1 MSKNENQKL
10 KLIRILGILLENTD
24 EEVGITVKDLIARL
38 DTYGIRAERK
48 SIYDDFIALD
58 ALGFEVIKL
67 DTRPVSYTLAE
78 RIFEFAEL
86 KMLVDAIQSS
96 RFITAEQSRKLIG
109 KLEVFA
115 GARRKAELSR
125 AVVVEDRVKTVNRA
139 SLYSIDCIH
148 AAINGT
154 SRLSFTYF
162 DYGADKR
169 QVLRHGGAPYDV
181 TPKALLWS
189 DDNYYLVAYD
199 EAEGVIKN
207 FRVDKMLKTALVDKK
222 PSAEALSAV
231 VDPATYSR
239 RIFGMYGGE
248 DTLVTLEFDE
258 RLVGAVIDRFGKD
271 ISIIPKGDRL
281 RTSVRVM
288 VSPTFFSWVF
298 SFGGGISI
306 ASPEKVRDKYRAR
319 LETML
324 KEYEK

>member
-10 KLIRILGILLENTD
+10 KLIRILEILLENTD
-24 EEVGITVKDLIARL
+24 DEVGITMAEIISKLSAL
-38 DTYGIRAERK
+38 GIRAERK
-48 SIYDDFIALD
+48 SIYDDFLALD
-58 ALGFEVIKL
+58 TLGFEVIKL

-78 RIFEFAEL
+78 RVFEFAEL

-96 RFITAEQSRKLIG
+96 RFITAEQSRKLIA
-109 KLEVFA
+109 KLEAFA

-148 AAINGT
+148 AAINGGA
-154 SRLSFTYF
+154 RLSFAYF
-162 DYGADKR
+162 DYGSDKE
-169 QVLRHGGAPYDV
+169 QILRHGGAPYDV

-207 FRVDKMLKTALVDKK
+207 FRVDKMLRTALVDKK
-222 PSAEALSAV
+222 PSDAALSAV

-248 DTLVTLEFDE
+248 DTLVTLEFDK
-258 RLVGAVIDRFGKD
+258 RLVGAVIDRFGKEV
-271 ISIIPKGDRL
+271 SIIPIGDRL

-306 ASPEKVRDKYRAR
+306 SAPEKVRDSYRAR
-319 LETML
+319 LEGSL
-324 KEYEK
+324 KEYKK

>member
-10 KLIRILGILLENTD
+10 KLIRLLEILLENTD
-24 EEVGITVKDLIARL
+24 EEVGITMADIIARL
-38 DTYGIRAERK
+38 ADLGIRAERK
-48 SIYDDFIALD
+48 SIYDDFLALD
-58 ALGFEVIKL
+58 SLGFEVIKL

-78 RIFEFAEL
+78 RVFEFAEL

-96 RFITAEQSRKLIG
+96 RFITAEQSRKLIT

-148 AAINGT
+148 AAINGGK
-154 SRLSFTYF
+154 RLSFTYF
-162 DYGADKR
+162 DYGRDKR

-181 TPKALLWS
+181 APKALLWS

-199 EAEGVIKN
+199 ESDGVTKN
-207 FRVDKMLKTALVDKK
+207 FRVDKMLKTTITDKT
-222 PSAEALSAV
+222 PSEKALSAT

-271 ISIIPKGDRL
+271 ISIIPTGDRL
-281 RTSVRVM
+281 RTAVRVM

-306 ASPEKVRDKYRAR
+306 ASPDKVREGYRTR
-319 LETML
+319 LKDSL
-324 KEYEK
+324 KEYGK

>member
-38 DTYGIRAERK
+38 DTYGIKAERK
-48 SIYDDFIALD
+48 SVYDDFIALD

-271 ISIIPKGDRL
+271 ISIIPEGDRL

-306 ASPEKVRDKYRAR
+306 ASPEKVRDEYRAR
-319 LETML
+319 LETTL

>member
-10 KLIRILGILLENTD
+10 KLIRILEILLENTD
-24 EEVGITVKDLIARL
+24 DEVGITMAEIISKLSAL
-38 DTYGIRAERK
+38 GIKAERK
-48 SIYDDFIALD
+48 SIYDDLAALD
-58 ALGFEVIKL
+58 SLGFEVIKL
-67 DTRPVSYTLAE
+67 DTRPTSYTLVE
-78 RIFEFAEL
+78 RVFEFAEL

-96 RFITAEQSRKLIG
+96 RFITAEQSRKLIS

-148 AAINGT
+148 AAINGGV
-154 SRLSFTYF
+154 RLSFTYF
-162 DYGADKR
+162 DYGANKEEI
-169 QVLRHGGAPYDV
+169 LRHGGAPYDV

-207 FRVDKMLKTALVDKK
+207 FRVDKMLKTALSDKK
-222 PSAEALSAV
+222 PSAAAVSAV
-231 VDPATYSR
+231 VDPAIYSR

-248 DTLVTLEFDE
+248 DTLVTLEFDK
-258 RLVGAVIDRFGKD
+258 RLVGAVIDRFGKE
-271 ISIIPKGDRL
+271 ISLIQSGDRV

-298 SFGGGISI
+298 SFSGGISV
-306 ASPEKVRDKYRAR
+306 ASPEGVREMYRVR
-319 LETML
+319 LEESL

>member
-10 KLIRILGILLENTD
+10 KLIRVLEILLENTD
-24 EEVGITVKDLIARL
+24 EEVGITMADIISRL
-38 DTYGIRAERK
+38 DTYGIKAERK
-48 SIYDDFIALD
+48 SIYDDFLALD

-67 DTRPVSYTLAE
+67 ETRPTSYTLAE
-78 RIFEFAEL
+78 RVFEFAEL

-96 RFITAEQSRKLIG
+96 RFITAEQSRKLIA

-148 AAINGT
+148 AAINGST
-154 SRLSFTYF
+154 RLSFAYF

-207 FRVDKMLKTALVDKK
+207 FRVDKMLKTALVDKR
-222 PSAEALSAV
+222 PSDAALSAV

-271 ISIIPKGDRL
+271 ISIIPVGDRL

-288 VSPTFFSWVF
+288 VSPTFFSWIF

-306 ASPEKVRDKYRAR
+306 ASPEKVRESYRAR
-319 LETML
+319 LESSL

>member
-10 KLIRILGILLENTD
+10 KLIRILEILLENTD
-24 EEVGITVKDLIARL
+24 EEVGITMKDLIERL
-38 DTYGIRAERK
+38 DTYGIKAERK
-48 SIYDDFIALD
+48 SVYDDFLALD

-67 DTRPVSYTLAE
+67 DTRPTSYTLGE

-96 RFITAEQSRKLIG
+96 RFITAEQSRKLIA

-148 AAINGT
+148 AAINGGV
-154 SRLSFTYF
+154 RLSFTYF
-162 DYGADKR
+162 DYGANKE
-169 QVLRHGGAPYDV
+169 QILRHGGAPYDV

-207 FRVDKMLKTALVDKK
+207 FRVDKMLKTALVDKR
-222 PSAEALSAV
+222 PSEAAAAAV

-248 DTLVTLEFDE
+248 DTLVTLEFDK

-271 ISIIPKGDRL
+271 VSLIPVGDRL

-306 ASPEKVRDKYRAR
+306 SSPEKVRASYRAR
-319 LETML
+319 LENSL

>member
-10 KLIRILGILLENTD
+10 KLIRILEILLENTD
-24 EEVGITVKDLIARL
+24 EEVGITMAEIIARL
-38 DTYGIRAERK
+38 DTFGIKAERK
-48 SIYDDFIALD
+48 SIYDDFLALD

-67 DTRPVSYTLAE
+67 DTRPTSYTLGE

-96 RFITAEQSRKLIG
+96 RFITAEQSRKLIA

-148 AAINGT
+148 AAINGS

-162 DYGADKR
+162 DYGADKK

-181 TPKALLWS
+181 APKALLWS

-207 FRVDKMLKTALVDKK
+207 FRVDKMLKTSLVDKR
-222 PSAEALSAV
+222 PSEAAVSAV
-231 VDPATYSR
+231 VDPASYSR

-258 RLVGAVIDRFGKD
+258 RLVGAIIDRFGKD
-271 ISIIPKGDRL
+271 ISIIPVGDRF

-298 SFGGGISI
+298 SFGGGVSV
-306 ASPEKVRDKYRAR
+306 ASPEGVREAYRSR
-319 LETML
+319 LKSSL